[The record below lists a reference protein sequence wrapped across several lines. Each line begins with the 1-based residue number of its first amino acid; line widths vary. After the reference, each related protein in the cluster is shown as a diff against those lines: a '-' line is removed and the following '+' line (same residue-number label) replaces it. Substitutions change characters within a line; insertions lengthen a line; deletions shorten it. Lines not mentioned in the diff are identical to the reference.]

1 MTIRV
6 AFVTIEFRTYMTT
19 MHRAL
24 LAVLLSGIVIAQSQI
39 VAAQTQP
46 TLSTRPAAKPAA
58 KAASVPAA
66 VPTVL
71 PTEDTVNSF
80 LFQTFGY
87 DPTITWKVMD
97 IRPSEIAGL
106 AEVTVVITNPQGANP
121 NKLLVSSDGK
131 HAVTGDI

>member
-1 MTIRV
+1 MTIPV

-24 LAVLLSGIVIAQSQI
+24 LAVLLLSGIVIAQSQI

-106 AEVTVVITNPQGANP
+106 ARSEERRVG
-121 NKLLVSSDGK
+121 KECRSRSSP
-131 HAVTGDI
+131 

>member
-1 MTIRV
+1 
-6 AFVTIEFRTYMTT
+6 MTT

-24 LAVLLSGIVIAQSQI
+24 LAVLLLSGIVIAHSQI

-58 KAASVPAA
+58 KAASAPAA

-71 PTEDTVNSF
+71 PTEETVNSF

-87 DPTITWKVMD
+87 DPTITWM
-97 IRPSEIAGL
+97 GL
-106 AEVTVVITNPQGANP
+106 GVPDTSAKARVQPLWASMLDKPDCEQCMCPRA
-121 NKLLVSSDGK
+121 SR
-131 HAVTGDI
+131 